1 MIRRQDGVALLV
13 VLWACT
19 LLAILVGGFASVA
32 RTEALQT
39 RFSLG
44 QQRARYAAEAGMM
57 QVIALTE
64 ARRGAADA
72 VSPAPS
78 AEAGLPGDGRAVA
91 FTFEHM
97 NVAVA
102 MLDETGKVDLNTAST
117 DTLRRL
123 FLGVGCTATRADT
136 LVASINA
143 WRGPIV
149 VGGDDAAVLSA
160 RLAMGAAD
168 PAHYAPFF
176 AVEQLQGVE
185 GMDPALYERIE
196 PLVTVWSG
204 RPLPEP
210 DFAPAG
216 ALAALPGIDPAIAR
230 EVVAIRDAAAQG
242 TILPNLPGGLTLG
255 SALPGSTVTFRVD
268 ADDGRGSRSRIEAT
282 VQFPPHGV
290 ERDPR
295 VPLYTILRWRDFPA
309 AP

>member
-1 MIRRQDGVALLV
+1 M
-13 VLWACT
+13 
-19 LLAILVGGFASVA
+19 LAILVGGFASIA

-57 QVIALTE
+57 QAIALTE

-72 VSPAPS
+72 ISAVPS
-78 AEAGLPGDGRAVA
+78 ADAGLPGDGRAVA
-91 FTFEHM
+91 FAFEHIK
-97 NVAVA
+97 VAVA
-102 MLDETGKVDLNTAST
+102 MMDETGKVDLNTAST
-117 DTLRRL
+117 ETLRRL
-123 FLGVGCTATRADT
+123 FLGVGCTATRTDT
-136 LVASINA
+136 IVTAINA
-143 WRGPIV
+143 WRGPV
-149 VGGDDAAVLSA
+149 VVSGDDAAVLSG

-185 GMDPALYERIE
+185 GMDPALYELIE

-204 RPLPEP
+204 RPVPEP

-216 ALAALPGIDPAIAR
+216 ALASLPGVDPATAR
-230 EVVAIRDAAAQG
+230 EVVAIRDAAPQG

-255 SALPGSTVTFRVD
+255 GALPGNTVTFRVD
-268 ADDGRGSRSRIEAT
+268 ADDGAGNRSQIEAT

-290 ERDPR
+290 KRDPR
-295 VPLYTILRWRDFPA
+295 VPLYTILRWRDGP
-309 AP
+309 PG